1 MSEMGDDPDVLPWWK
16 SKRMRLDDGCNNNL
30 NSSLNNGAKS
40 GGKWKCPGDTSIVE
54 PEVMV
59 DLGVSMLDDE
69 TSCDS
74 MKRSQSQDCSVSPSS
89 LVSARHAAM
98 NENILMNEKENLY
111 RGSKFEKG
119 NLDRLEQDPHA
130 LMDDPTSILNSLENE
145 SGYATRVE
153 AESSDEK
160 LVGNFST
167 STSNSDVSGL
177 DQFYLF
183 RRRKRGSF
191 VGEDKFS
198 KLSDEMILMILKWLP
213 KKCLVR
219 SMLVCKRWCQIAR
232 DEALW
237 SRLDLGGKVLS
248 QGTLGHILPRGV
260 QILRLAQAELADP
273 VFSPGSEVLGDGYM
287 SKLQYLDLSMSVI
300 SADGLAELLCKCRL
314 LKKLSLEKCTLNG
327 ESCRAI
333 SQNRDITVLNLT
345 MCEGIDAQCVRHLIK
360 LSNLTALNM
369 SWCSLDSD
377 SITLLCRSLPRS
389 ITRLNISGCRKT
401 MTDKNVRD
409 LVATCPDLVELD
421 LSDCTLLT
429 IRAINSFL
437 TLHQLEHLSL
447 SRCYGIPLSSSYAR
461 LTHMPSLLYLDIFGL
476 MTDAALKSF
485 QANCNSTEINKFLY
499 SSVAR
504 PTVGVRRTSI
514 WGLRVRD

>member
-1 MSEMGDDPDVLPWWK
+1 MDRDPEVPWWHS
-16 SKRMRLDDGCNNNL
+16 SKRKRLDDGCNNNL
-30 NSSLNNGAKS
+30 NNSRNNDSKS
-40 GGKWKCPGDTSIVE
+40 ARKWKCPGDTSVVE
-54 PEVMV
+54 AAVMV

-74 MKRSQSQDCSVSPSS
+74 VKRSQSQDRSVSPSS
-89 LVSARHAAM
+89 MVSGRHAAADD
-98 NENILMNEKENLY
+98 NILGDEKENIY
-111 RGSKFEKG
+111 RCSKFERG
-119 NLDRLEQDPHA
+119 NLSRLEQTA
-130 LMDDPTSILNSLENE
+130 YAIMDESGSILNSLENE
-145 SGYATRVE
+145 SGYATRIE
-153 AESSDEK
+153 AECSGDRHQ
-160 LVGNFST
+160 GNFST
-167 STSNSDVSGL
+167 STSNSDTSGL

-183 RRRKRGSF
+183 RRKKRSSLLGD
-191 VGEDKFS
+191 DKFS

-237 SRLDLGGKVLS
+237 SRLDLGGKVLG

-260 QILRLAQAELADP
+260 QILRLAQAELANP
-273 VFSPGSEVLGDGYM
+273 VFSPGCEVVSDGYT

-300 SADGLAELLCKCRL
+300 STEGLADLLSKCRL
-314 LKKLSLEKCTLNG
+314 LKKLSLEKCILNA

-333 SQNRDITVLNLT
+333 SKNKDITVLNLT
-345 MCEGIDAQCVRHLIK
+345 MCEGINTRCVK
-360 LSNLTALNM
+360 YLTRLANVTSLNV
-369 SWCSLDSD
+369 SWCSLEPD
-377 SITLLCRSLPRS
+377 SISLLCSSLPRS
-389 ITRLNISGCRKT
+389 VTRLNMSGCRKT
-401 MTDKNVRD
+401 MTDQHITD

-421 LSDCTLLT
+421 VSDCTLLS
-429 IRAINSFL
+429 IASINSFL

-476 MTDAALKSF
+476 MTDSALKSF
-485 QANCNSTEINKFLY
+485 QANCNNTEINKFLY